1 MPSRN
6 QTPNQ
11 APEGVPGWDSGGPV
25 VFIRLS
31 KDLLDRIQAR
41 TAHYHDHARH
51 DPAHSDHPDHD
62 HDHDEPCDRDYDYD
76 DEEVY
81 DRGRDNPGTAPSPR
95 EEAEAPEP
103 RAFVFDSAIPIP
115 VELPAG
121 EDRINLEELSLE
133 MILSGMLRLIS
144 NTPRSPAGRGPRAD
158 WGGQDGPGTA
168 KETTD
173 YASLRQA
180 GPGEGPLDPAWHAYY
195 RSLILALRPAILPE
209 FTEAAILKARN
220 GDYSLALEILAALKG
235 IYPDSPSVLLNRAM
249 VLEERAGA
257 LERAGQETAAEGD
270 YLAAEAAYGEAL
282 ALDPPIPNALFNAGH
297 FFLKRRD
304 YGKALVCLR
313 AYTSLEDLEDGAGG
327 LALEE
332 DKRENALLLIR
343 EIEDH
348 GLEDEDFREAWEHI
362 RRGREREGMERIR
375 HFLERRPG
383 VWNGWFLLGW
393 ALRRLERWDDAR
405 SSLEKALELGGDTSD
420 IRNELAICLMEL
432 NDYPGA
438 RGQLETALRRD
449 PENIKIISNLGVLAM
464 RSGKNR
470 EAAGFFRTVLEL
482 EPEDPLARRYVQADG
497 GANET

>member
-1 MPSRN
+1 MPSHNR
-6 QTPNQ
+6 TPEAGEG
-11 APEGVPGWDSGGPV
+11 APEHDSGGRV
-25 VFIRLS
+25 VFIHLS
-31 KDLLDRIQAR
+31 KDLLDRIQTR
-41 TAHYHDHARH
+41 TYHEPHAHHHEHREQHERH
-51 DPAHSDHPDHD
+51 D
-62 HDHDEPCDRDYDYD
+62 DEQDD
-76 DEEVY
+76 DETYGYAE
-81 DRGRDNPGTAPSPR
+81 DDDDAPSPR
-95 EEAEAPEP
+95 EDEEVPEP
-103 RAFVFDSAIPIP
+103 RAFAFDSAIPIP

-121 EDRINLEELSLE
+121 EDRINPEELSLE
-133 MILSGMLRLIS
+133 MILSGMLRCIS
-144 NTPRSPAGRGPRAD
+144 NASRPRAG
-158 WGGQDGPGTA
+158 WGAADGITDGTVDGRA
-168 KETTD
+168 D
-173 YASLRQA
+173 YFPPRQA
-180 GPGEGPLDPAWHAYY
+180 GDTPLNPAWHAYY
-195 RSLILALRPAILPE
+195 RSLVLALRPHILPE

-220 GDYSLALEILAALKG
+220 GDYALALEILAALRG
-235 IYPDSPSVLLNRAM
+235 IYPESPSVLLNRAM
-249 VLEERAGA
+249 VLEERADA
-257 LERAGQETAAEGD
+257 LERAGQEMAAEGD

-282 ALDPPIPNALFNAGH
+282 ALDPPVPNALFNAGH

-332 DKRENALLLIR
+332 EKRDSALLLIR

-362 RRGREREGMERIR
+362 RHGREREGMEQVRR
-375 HFLERRPG
+375 FLERRPA

-393 ALRRLERWDDAR
+393 ALRRLERWADAR

-420 IRNELAICLMEL
+420 TRNELAICLMEL

-464 RSGKNR
+464 RCGKNQ

-482 EPEDPLARRYVQADG
+482 EPEDPLARRYFEA
-497 GANET
+497 GANEPWGTPSGPC